1 MSAVQLIAMAS
12 TISFL
17 AGWRLYFVTFVVG
30 LGMRLG
36 WLPMPEQL
44 HALGVLAN
52 VWIIGIAAFGAVAE
66 FFADKIP
73 WLDSAWDAVHTFVR
87 PIGGALLSMAIVNS
101 SDSAWQV
108 GSFLLGGSAALLA
121 HAGKSGTRTLI
132 NVSPEP
138 YSNIALSTG
147 EDLATGGL
155 LALAIN
161 FPIAA
166 AVIAL
171 VLLLLSLSLLFVAR
185 RAHRFVGNKLR
196 VTRDEQSG

>member
-1 MSAVQLIAMAS
+1 MSAVQIIAMAS
-12 TISFL
+12 TVSFL

-36 WLPMPEQL
+36 WLPIPDQL
-44 HALGVLAN
+44 HALEVLAN
-52 VWIIGIAAFGAVAE
+52 VWIIGIAAVGAVAE

-87 PIGGALLSMAIVNS
+87 PIGGALLSMAIINGG
-101 SDSAWQV
+101 DPAWQV

-121 HAGKSGTRTLI
+121 HAGKSGARTLI

-138 YSNIALSTG
+138 YSNVAVSTG
-147 EDLATGGL
+147 EDFATGGL
-155 LALAIN
+155 LALAVN

-166 AVIAL
+166 AAITAVLGLISLALVIA
-171 VLLLLSLSLLFVAR
+171 AR
-185 RAHRFVGNKLR
+185 RAVRFLVHKI
-196 VTRDEQSG
+196 TRKRA

>member
-12 TISFL
+12 TVGFL

-30 LGMRLG
+30 LEMRLG
-36 WLPMPEQL
+36 WLPMPGQF
-44 HALGVLAN
+44 HALDVLAN
-52 VWIIGIAAFGAVAE
+52 SWIIGIAAVGAVAE

-87 PIGGALLSMAIVNS
+87 PIGGALLSMAIINGG
-101 SDSAWQV
+101 DPAWQV
-108 GSFLLGGSAALLA
+108 GSLLLGGSAALLA
-121 HAGKSGTRTLI
+121 HVGKSGTRTLI

-138 YSNIALSTG
+138 YSNIAVSTG

-166 AVIAL
+166 AAIAV
-171 VLLLLSLSLLFVAR
+171 VLLLLSLSLIIAAR
-185 RAHRFVGNKLR
+185 RALRFVSNRIGR
-196 VTRDEQSG
+196 RRPDHSR

>member
-12 TISFL
+12 TVSFL
-17 AGWRLYFVTFVVG
+17 AGWRLYFVTFVIG

-36 WLPMPEQL
+36 WLPLPDQL
-44 HALGVLAN
+44 HALDVLAN
-52 VWIIGIAAFGAVAE
+52 VWIIGIAAVGAVAE

-87 PIGGALLSMAIVNS
+87 PIGGALLSMPIING
-101 SDSAWQV
+101 SDPAWQV
-108 GSFLLGGSAALLA
+108 GSLLLGGSAAFLA
-121 HAGKSGTRTLI
+121 HVGKSGTRTLI

-138 YSNIALSTG
+138 YSNIALSSG
-147 EDLATGGL
+147 EDLTAAGL

-166 AVIAL
+166 AAIAV
-171 VLLLLSLSLLFVAR
+171 VLLLLSLWLVIAAR
-185 RAHRFVGNKLR
+185 RALRFVANKIGR
-196 VTRDEQSG
+196 RPAEHSR